1 MFAGGLACRT
11 IQHLKVSKDTVQR
24 TSHKV
29 GLKLYR
35 HIATAQVICSFVIP
49 TSPAPLAPAV
59 RGAWICAAIVAALLA
74 SLGLLM
80 FPAALAEWQRTL
92 PGLAAVII
100 ALSSYALLGAW
111 GAARLERVDRR
122 LLRLALVFG
131 LVVAAIYAT
140 EILLEYVLLP
150 RDNTRYGVVEFG
162 LVFLSHL
169 TAGFIAALQTRLA
182 RNGLM
187 AAVGSALISTLLW
200 YIVLLAITYAMKGT
214 PRQAMVFRAEG
225 DLDDFAHSGSAN
237 FEAWLMQDLLGAGF
251 YHLLLGLIIAA
262 ILGGVGGL
270 VGRLLPARPGSVQAA

>member
-1 MFAGGLACRT
+1 M
-11 IQHLKVSKDTVQR
+11 
-24 TSHKV
+24 
-29 GLKLYR
+29 
-35 HIATAQVICSFVIP
+35 P

-59 RGAWICAAIVAALLA
+59 RGTWICAAIVAALLT

-100 ALSSYALLGAW
+100 VLSSYSLLGAW
-111 GAARLERVDRR
+111 GAARLERVDRG

-131 LVVAAIYAT
+131 LVAAAIFAA

-150 RDNTRYGVVEFG
+150 PDNTSYGIVEFG
-162 LVFLSHL
+162 LVFLSYL
-169 TAGFIAALQTRLA
+169 TAGFIAAWQTRLA
-182 RNGLM
+182 RNGPM
-187 AAVGSALISTLLW
+187 AAVGAALISTLLW

-225 DLDDFAHSGSAN
+225 NLDDFAHSGSAN

-251 YHLLLGLIIAA
+251 YHLLLGLILAA
-262 ILGGVGGL
+262 ILG
-270 VGRLLPARPGSVQAA
+270 A

>member
-1 MFAGGLACRT
+1 MFAGVLACRT

-35 HIATAQVICSFVIP
+35 HIATAQVICSFVMP

-59 RGAWICAAIVAALLA
+59 RGAWICAAILAALLA

-131 LVVAAIYAT
+131 LVAAAIYAT
-140 EILLEYVLLP
+140 EILLEYMFP
-150 RDNTRYGVVEFG
+150 RDNTSYGVVEFG
-162 LVFLSHL
+162 LVFLSYL

-187 AAVGSALISTLLW
+187 AA
-200 YIVLLAITYAMKGT
+200 
-214 PRQAMVFRAEG
+214 P
-225 DLDDFAHSGSAN
+225 
-237 FEAWLMQDLLGAGF
+237 
-251 YHLLLGLIIAA
+251 
-262 ILGGVGGL
+262 
-270 VGRLLPARPGSVQAA
+270 